1 MICDM
6 RWAGHVA
13 LMGVRRDAYRV
24 LLGRLDGNIQLGR
37 PRCSW

>member
-13 LMGVRRDAYRV
+13 HMEVRRDAYTI
-24 LLGRLDGNIQLGR
+24 LLGRLDGKRQRGR